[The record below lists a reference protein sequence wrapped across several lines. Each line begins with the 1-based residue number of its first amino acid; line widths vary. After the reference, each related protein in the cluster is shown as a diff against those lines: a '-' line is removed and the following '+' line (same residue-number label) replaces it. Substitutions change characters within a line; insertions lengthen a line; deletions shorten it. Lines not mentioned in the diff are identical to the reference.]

1 MMRIFNKLHPN
12 DYTKEDLRERV
23 LVAACKWLNTDDED
37 LLSQTLLFKD
47 ISAVAKKAEHA
58 ARRLTSETLDNIKQK
73 SPRGFRR
80 LLSLDSFLPSIQRL
94 ELKGNVKVAK
104 YVFIVHNSI
113 VTFAKELLS
122 LHYFFLKFKKIHYR
136 CANCG
141 DVVSAGYTYG

>member
-1 MMRIFNKLHPN
+1 M
-12 DYTKEDLRERV
+12 
-23 LVAACKWLNTDDED
+23 
-37 LLSQTLLFKD
+37 
-47 ISAVAKKAEHA
+47 AKKAEHA
-58 ARRLTSETLDNIKQK
+58 ARRLTFETLDNIKQK

-122 LHYFFLKFKKIHYR
+122 LYYFF
-136 CANCG
+136 
-141 DVVSAGYTYG
+141 